1 VNGGT
6 PAALASNQSVPRAI
20 VVDGSNLY
28 WVNAS
33 TGTATGTVMKMPLSG
48 GMPTTLASGQ
58 YLPDYTTVDA
68 TSVYWVSCEA
78 NSPTCSLMKTP
89 K

>member
-1 VNGGT
+1 MPISGGT
-6 PAALASNQSVPRAI
+6 
-20 VVDGSNLY
+20 
-28 WVNAS
+28 
-33 TGTATGTVMKMPLSG
+33 
-48 GMPTTLASGQ
+48 PTTLASGQ

-78 NSPTCSLMKTP
+78 NSTTCSLMKTP

>member
-1 VNGGT
+1 MKMPTSGGT
-6 PAALASNQSVPRAI
+6 PS
-20 VVDGSNLY
+20 
-28 WVNAS
+28 
-33 TGTATGTVMKMPLSG
+33 
-48 GMPTTLASGQ
+48 TLASGQ
-58 YLPDYTTVDA
+58 YLPEYVAVDG